1 MQGWIRSGIGFLL
14 LAASQSVWAAQPW
27 QGQFL
32 YSYEGGS
39 VYRVTANHQKSMHWE
54 CIQGEEAG
62 ASGEELPE
70 RIQVRP
76 DIYFVSWTEKS
87 GVQVTQVLDFKS
99 MKVYST
105 IIDQSARYVLRG
117 SIKREK

>member
-1 MQGWIRSGIGFLL
+1 MQGRIRFAIGLLL
-14 LAASQSVWAAQPW
+14 LALGQWAMAAQPW

-39 VYRVTANHQKSMHWE
+39 VYRVTAGHQNMHWE

-62 ASGEELPE
+62 ARGEELPE

-87 GVQVTQVLDFKS
+87 GVQVTQVLDFKT

>member
-1 MQGWIRSGIGFLL
+1 MGLLL
-14 LAASQSVWAAQPW
+14 LALSQWAWAAQPW

-39 VYRVTANHQKSMHWE
+39 VYRVTASHQKTMRWE

-62 ASGEELPE
+62 ARGEESPE
-70 RIQVRP
+70 RIEVRP

>member
-1 MQGWIRSGIGFLL
+1 MQGRISFAICLLL
-14 LAASQSVWAAQPW
+14 LALSQWAMAAQPW

-87 GVQVTQVLDFKS
+87 GVQVTQVLDFKA

-105 IIDQSARYVLRG
+105 IIDQSAGYVLLG
-117 SIKREK
+117 SIKREE